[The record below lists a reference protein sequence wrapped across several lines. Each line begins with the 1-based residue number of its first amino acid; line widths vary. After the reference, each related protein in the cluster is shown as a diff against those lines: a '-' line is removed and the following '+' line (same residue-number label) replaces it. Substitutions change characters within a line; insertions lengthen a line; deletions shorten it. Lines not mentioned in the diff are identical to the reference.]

1 MNMDQGGEFV
11 GASGAEVSSESN
23 DPCRQAM
30 ISDVPSVARI
40 HLDAFEG
47 FFLSELGY
55 RFLCVMYRAFLVNPA
70 GVFIVHESR
79 DGQVTGF
86 AVGALSSGHKDRWLA
101 LRFMPQFLWAA
112 LPAIF
117 RRPRTII
124 TRLASRFFGTGSSFN
139 VPNDAAVLRSIGVLA
154 SARGGGAAGG
164 LLGAFEQMAL
174 RQGATHVYLTTD
186 QDNNERAQ
194 KFYKRHGYCVA
205 ECFQQDGQRPMWLM
219 SKLLRG
225 VIHE

>member
-1 MNMDQGGEFV
+1 MDQGGEFV
-11 GASGAEVSSESN
+11 NASDAEVNSYSN
-23 DPCRQAM
+23 DRCRQAL
-30 ISDVPSVARI
+30 ISDVSSVARI

-55 RFLCVMYRAFLVNPA
+55 GFLCVMYRAFLVNPA
-70 GVFIVHESR
+70 GVFVVHESK

-86 AVGALSSGHKDRWLA
+86 AVGALSSGQKDRWLA
-101 LRFMPQFLWAA
+101 LRFLPQFLLAA

-117 RRPRTII
+117 RRPRMIV
-124 TRLASRFFGTGSSFN
+124 TRLASRFFETGSSLDL
-139 VPNDAAVLRSIGVLA
+139 PKDAALLRSIGVL
-154 SARGGGAAGG
+154 SSERGGGAAGG
-164 LLGAFEQMAL
+164 LLEAFEQIAL

-194 KFYKRHGYCVA
+194 KFYKRSGYSLA
-205 ECFQQDGQRPMWLM
+205 ECFQQDGQRSMWLM

-225 VIHE
+225 VVHE

>member
-1 MNMDQGGEFV
+1 
-11 GASGAEVSSESN
+11 VSSERN
-23 DPCRQAM
+23 DRCRLAL

-55 RFLCVMYRAFLVNPA
+55 GFVCVMYRAFLVNPA
-70 GVFIVHESR
+70 GVFVVHESK

-86 AVGALSSGHKDRWLA
+86 AVGALSNGHKDRWLA

-117 RRPRTII
+117 RRPRTIV
-124 TRLASRFFGTGSSFN
+124 TRLAARFFETGASFD
-139 VPNDAAVLRSIGVLA
+139 VPNDVALLRSIGVLT
-154 SARGGGAAGG
+154 SERGSGAAVG

-194 KFYKRHGYCVA
+194 KFYKRHGYSVS
-205 ECFQQDGQRPMWLM
+205 ECFQQDSQRPMWLM

-225 VIHE
+225 VVHE

>member
-1 MNMDQGGEFV
+1 
-11 GASGAEVSSESN
+11 VSSESS
-23 DPCRQAM
+23 DRCRQAL

-40 HLDAFEG
+40 HLEAFEG

-55 RFLCVMYRAFLVNPA
+55 GFLCVMYRAFLVNPA
-70 GVFIVHESR
+70 GVFVVHDSK

-86 AVGALSSGHKDRWLA
+86 AVGALSSGQKDRWLA
-101 LRFMPQFLWAA
+101 LRFIPQFLWAA

-117 RRPRTII
+117 RRPRRIVS
-124 TRLASRFFGTGSSFN
+124 RLASRFFETGSSLDL
-139 VPNDAAVLRSIGVLA
+139 PKDAAVLRSIGVLT
-154 SARGGGAAGG
+154 SERGGGAAGG

-194 KFYKRHGYCVA
+194 KFYKRHGYSVA

-225 VIHE
+225 VVHE

>member
-1 MNMDQGGEFV
+1 
-11 GASGAEVSSESN
+11 
-23 DPCRQAM
+23 
-30 ISDVPSVARI
+30 
-40 HLDAFEG
+40 
-47 FFLSELGY
+47 
-55 RFLCVMYRAFLVNPA
+55 MYRAFLGNPA
-70 GVFIVHESR
+70 GIFVVHETE

-86 AVGALSSGHKDRWLA
+86 AVGALSSGKKDRWLA

-124 TRLASRFFGTGSSFN
+124 ARLVSRFFETGSSFN
-139 VPNDAAVLRSIGVLA
+139 VPNDAAVLRSIGVLT

-164 LLGAFEQMAL
+164 LLSAFEQMAL

-194 KFYKRHGYCVA
+194 KFYKRHGYGVA
-205 ECFQQDGQRPMWLM
+205 ACFQQDGQRPMWLM

-225 VIHE
+225 VVHE